1 MKAMRARMAKGMTAV
16 RERVAGKSK
25 DVWLG
30 APVGLD
36 AAVSASKGVHV
47 TRVRHA
53 SPAALS
59 GCIAVGD
66 VICAIDAQPMGADTS
81 AEEVAAALAGDGGT
95 PVWLEISHM
104 PGGAVRMIV
113 LLRQEPLEEP
123 PEELAGGELGFHAE
137 HDPLGCLVTGYVEG
151 GAGWLATQACPNNSG
166 AAEQRSGDAD
176 APSAAAT
183 SPSPSLSP
191 STTAAS
197 PWGGL
202 GKGARIGCTIVRI
215 DGIPLGG
222 KTPQQLQEMLRGA
235 AFQRVALEL
244 AAPPSSPRED
254 DGALPSSP
262 AARRKTWRCDV
273 VRSSRLGAGRLR
285 AVRSCAR
292 VSACVTP
299 LHTRMHPCRQILT
312 TA

>member
-16 RERVAGKSK
+16 RERVAGKSTE

-30 APVGLD
+30 AAVGLD

-66 VICAIDAQPMGADTS
+66 VICAIDAQSVGADTS
-81 AEEVAAALAGDGGT
+81 AEEVLAALAGDGGT
-95 PVWLEISHM
+95 PVWLEMSHV

-123 PEELAGGELGFHAE
+123 SEELVGGELGFHAE
-137 HDPLGCLVTGYVEG
+137 YDPLGCLVTGYVEG
-151 GAGWLATQACPNNSG
+151 GAGWLAAQVCPNNPG
-166 AAEQRSGDAD
+166 ADEKRPGDAD
-176 APSAAAT
+176 AP
-183 SPSPSLSP
+183 
-191 STTAAS
+191 
-197 PWGGL
+197 WGGH
-202 GKGARIGCTIVRI
+202 GKGARIVYQGCTIVRI

-222 KTPQQLQEMLRGA
+222 KTPQQMQEMLRGA

-244 AAPPSSPRED
+244 AAPPSSPRD
-254 DGALPSSP
+254 DGSLPPPP

-273 VRSSRLGAGRLR
+273 VRSSRLSAGRFR
-285 AVRSCAR
+285 AVRRVRVYLRVLRLSTRSCIHAGR
-292 VSACVTP
+292 F
-299 LHTRMHPCRQILT
+299 
-312 TA
+312 